1 MRRFRFPVLVAAV
14 VMLLFTVPGQAQ
26 SQPDIDRVDANL
38 FIGLNYSD
46 RASGPVP
53 AVEFGVQADYVI
65 AGPLFVGASAGF
77 QQGMDATWEDEP
89 TVAVDTGLQLP
100 GGIKA
105 FGTLND
111 IFSNGERQ
119 YGGGLR
125 YKRIDA
131 RAIRE
136 DMQWGLTVRFAL
148 FQF

>member
-1 MRRFRFPVLVAAV
+1 MRRFSFPILVIAA
-14 VMLLFTVPGQAQ
+14 VMLLFTIPGQAQ
-26 SQPDIDRVDANL
+26 SPTDIDRVDANL

-53 AVEFGVQADYVI
+53 AVEFGVQADYAI
-65 AGPLFVGASAGF
+65 TGPLFVGASAWF
-77 QQGMDATWEDEP
+77 QQGMDASWDDEP
-89 TVAVDTGLQLP
+89 IVAVDTGLQLP

-111 IFSNGERQ
+111 ILSNGERQ
-119 YGGGLR
+119 YGGGFR
-125 YKRIDA
+125 YKKIDA

-136 DMQWGLTVRFAL
+136 DMQWGLTVRVSL